1 MVCEDV
7 SLLVLAFIKIGS
19 FIWTG
24 FVRLRFV
31 IVSVIES
38 FSYSVRNMAHDKATS
53 LPVFLEIGAFGLI
66 CDGFMS
72 FWRLE
77 LHLKDG
83 ES

>member
-1 MVCEDV
+1 VLGAWCSSQQVRPCPTFIRKFVC
-7 SLLVLAFIKIGS
+7 LY
-19 FIWTG
+19 
-24 FVRLRFV
+24 FV